1 MCVHFIPF
9 PLEKKRQNYTQ
20 LVEELLKFKNIAT
33 GELVLDGI
41 MRTSGLL
48 IYFLSKKE
56 KAKQKTSQMDLEK
69 VTFEI
74 RKTNV
79 HQ

>member
-1 MCVHFIPF
+1 M
-9 PLEKKRQNYTQ
+9 EKKRQNYTQ
-20 LVEELLKFKNIAT
+20 LVEEFLKFKNIAT

-48 IYFLSKKE
+48 IYFFSKKE